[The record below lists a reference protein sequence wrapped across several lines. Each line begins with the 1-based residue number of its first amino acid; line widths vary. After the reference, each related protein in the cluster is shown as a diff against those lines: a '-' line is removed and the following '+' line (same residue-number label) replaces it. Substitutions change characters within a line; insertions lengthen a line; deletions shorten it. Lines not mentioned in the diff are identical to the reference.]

1 MSANK
6 KFTGIASDLYKEQ
19 TKIIQS
25 QRNQI
30 KELQEQNTH
39 LTQRMEYLEE
49 INTEYK
55 ELKSAADEKFFKDC
69 QHGMHGKGLVSN
81 YVCS

>member
-55 ELKSAADEKFFKDC
+55 ELKSAFWSNPNVTWA
-69 QHGMHGKGLVSN
+69 QVQRVILTRQNALV
-81 YVCS
+81 